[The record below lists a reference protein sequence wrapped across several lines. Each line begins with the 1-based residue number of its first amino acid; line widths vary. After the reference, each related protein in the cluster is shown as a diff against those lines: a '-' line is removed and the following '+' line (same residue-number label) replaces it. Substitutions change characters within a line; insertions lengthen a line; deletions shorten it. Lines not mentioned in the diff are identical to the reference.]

1 MDEPLNSDT
10 IAAISTALGPG
21 AIGIVRL
28 SGPEALAVAQ
38 RVFRPARGR
47 SVGSHETFCLLY
59 GHVIDPEDGKVVDE
73 ALLAVMR
80 APRSYTREDVVEFHC
95 HGGLAAQRAV
105 LRLVLRVGARLAEPG
120 EFTRRAFLNG
130 RIDLA
135 QAESVAAIVAAK
147 SSVALRASV
156 RQLEGGLSQRLRALR
171 RVLLG
176 VLARIEA
183 TIDFSDEDV
192 EPIEWAEI
200 TAELEHAQKGLEQL
214 VDTAFLGR
222 VLEQG
227 LRTAIVGRPNVGKSS
242 LLNALLMRERA
253 IVSDIP
259 GTTRDTVEE
268 LVEIGGVP
276 VHLVDTAG
284 IRQGGDHVEQLG
296 VARSVKAMEQADL
309 VLAVVDLAAP
319 WNDEDTSLV
328 KSLDPRRTIVV
339 GNKIDL
345 VRGRAEAVEASMRQK
360 VTEVTGALGGCGGR
374 TGVAEGHGGRD
385 VLGEGNTST
394 RRATGTSEKEKDV
407 VRGAEVTSEWQ
418 VCAVSAR
425 TGERLERLR
434 ALLQEMA
441 TGGAGFHLEEPVL
454 ATERQRRLASE
465 ACAGVVAALE
475 AARAGAGEELVCEE
489 IRGAVQALGR
499 ITGEELTPDLLDEI
513 FSRFCLGK

>member
-1 MDEPLNSDT
+1 MNFDT

-28 SGPEALAVAQ
+28 SGPEALAMAQ
-38 RVFRPARGR
+38 KVFRPARGR
-47 SVGSHETFCLLY
+47 TVGPEESFRLLY
-59 GHVIDPEDGKVVDE
+59 GYVVDPEDGQKIDE

-105 LRLVLRVGARLAEPG
+105 LRLVLRLGARLAEPG

-135 QAESVAAIVAAK
+135 QAEAVAAVVAAR
-147 SSVALRASV
+147 SNAALRASV
-156 RQLEGGLSQRLRALR
+156 RQLDGGLSERLRKLRADLVGAL
-171 RVLLG
+171 
-176 VLARIEA
+176 AQIEA
-183 TIDFSDEDV
+183 TIDFCDEDLEAV
-192 EPIEWAEI
+192 DWAKI
-200 TAELEHAQKGLEQL
+200 TGELECVRLGLERL
-214 VDTAFLGR
+214 LETAFLGR

-268 LVEIGGVP
+268 LVEIGGIP

-284 IRQGGDHVEQLG
+284 IREGGDQVERLG
-296 VARSVKAMEQADL
+296 VARSIKAIEQADL
-309 VLAVVDLAAP
+309 VLAVIDLAAP
-319 WNDEDTSLV
+319 WSEEDTLV
-328 KSLDPRRTIVV
+328 LQGLDPSRTILV

-345 VRGRAEAVEASMRQK
+345 IEAE
-360 VTEVTGALGGCGGR
+360 TGALEAR
-374 TGVAEGHGGRD
+374 LR
-385 VLGEGNTST
+385 
-394 RRATGTSEKEKDV
+394 RRAAEVIACGVSGSGPTERRAAES
-407 VRGAEVTSEWQ
+407 GAEQAEWR
-418 VCAVSAR
+418 VCTVSAR
-425 TGERLERLR
+425 TGEGLESLR
-434 ALLQEMA
+434 ALLEGA
-441 TGGAGFHLEEPVL
+441 VTGGAGFDLGEPIL
-454 ATERQRRLASE
+454 ATERQRRLTSA
-465 ACAGVVAALE
+465 ACAGVGAALE
-475 AARAGAGEELVCEE
+475 AVKAGAGEELVCEE
-489 IRGAVQALGR
+489 IRAAVQALGE